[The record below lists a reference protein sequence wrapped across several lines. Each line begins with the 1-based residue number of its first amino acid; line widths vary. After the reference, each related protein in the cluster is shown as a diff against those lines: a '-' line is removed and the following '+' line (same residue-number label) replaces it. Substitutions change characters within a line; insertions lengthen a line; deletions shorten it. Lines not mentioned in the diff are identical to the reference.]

1 MKNILNRI
9 LIAAACMAILMVSFA
24 LIVTLMYFVSLCKF
38 DNAINVFVCL
48 PIVTFI
54 AALFAAMC
62 SNGVYNL
69 SIKF

>member
-24 LIVTLMYFVSLCKF
+24 LIVTLMYFVSLYKF
-38 DNAINVFVCL
+38 SNVINVFVCL

-62 SNGVYNL
+62 
-69 SIKF
+69 IKQFKY